1 MIRLAKE
8 TELFEILSLTKA
20 CTTHMIDQGIFQ
32 WNDTYPSKEAFVNDL
47 NRRELFVL
55 KSNHKL
61 IGCMV
66 LTTIM
71 DKEYIPINWITKN
84 NDNSLY
90 LHRLAIHP
98 KKQGRGYAQK
108 MMDFAEKYAISNK
121 YTSIRLDTF
130 SKNYRNQK
138 FYEIRGYKRLGSVYF
153 PKQSKFPFYCYEWLC
168 KK

>member
-8 TELFEILSLTKA
+8 TELLEILSLTNA
-20 CTTHMIDQGIFQ
+20 CTTHMIDQGIYQ
-32 WNDTYPSKEAFVNDL
+32 WNDTYPSREAFVNDI
-47 NRRELFVL
+47 NRGELFVL

-71 DKEYIPINWITKN
+71 DQEYIPINWITNN

-98 KKQGRGYAQK
+98 RKTR
-108 MMDFAEKYAISNK
+108 E
-121 YTSIRLDTF
+121 RLC
-130 SKNYRNQK
+130 SKNDGFCRK
-138 FYEIRGYKRLGSVYF
+138 IRY
-153 PKQSKFPFYCYEWLC
+153 Q
-168 KK
+168 